1 VSGSAWHP
9 DTATAGRPGRGAA
22 CRTRPEHSISGGVA
36 GRAAAVL
43 GYYRQMPEAV
53 ELRLH
58 DTPLYNSVYRFDDE
72 LLVNV
77 HAYGI
82 LAAHTP
88 VMHRSRVPATGRGP
102 TSPDQAQRRRNGA
115 SATPLTGE
123 CRWHGDRS

>member
-9 DTATAGRPGRGAA
+9 DTVLLGDPPGAQLAA
-22 CRTRPEHSISGGVA
+22 RDREHSISGGVA

-72 LLVNV
+72 MLVNIY
-77 HAYGI
+77 AYGI
-82 LAAHTP
+82 LAAYTP
-88 VMHRSRVPATGRGP
+88 VMHLSWVSAAGLGP

-115 SATPLTGE
+115 SATPLVAE